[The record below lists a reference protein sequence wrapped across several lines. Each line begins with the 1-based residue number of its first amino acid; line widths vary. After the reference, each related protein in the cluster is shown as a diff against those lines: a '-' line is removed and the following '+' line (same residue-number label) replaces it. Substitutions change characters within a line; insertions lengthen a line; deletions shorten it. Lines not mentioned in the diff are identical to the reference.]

1 MWKPRKRVGQEKLY
15 LLNFFVVDVSSFI
28 FSPYFWSILV
38 LCCFFFL
45 FFFLCGH
52 YLPLLLLFAFYAH
65 DFYGCCISN
74 KLKQKKLFK
83 KNTIFLKKLL
93 KALNQLLFSL
103 KSSTIYIWQG
113 PKLSLWQLTQDFLL
127 SIDDIILLW
136 IISLQNNFPRYFIK
150 LSATSILVAN
160 LKLDVCNFPK
170 MGPGIFSF
178 HMHSS
183 INL

>member
-1 MWKPRKRVGQEKLY
+1 MWKPRRRVGQEKLY
-15 LLNFFVVDVSSFI
+15 LLNFFVVDISSFI
-28 FSPYFWSILV
+28 FSPCFLRILV
-38 LCCFFFL
+38 LCCFCFVL
-45 FFFLCGH
+45 FFCAVIICPCFCF
-52 YLPLLLLFAFYAH
+52 FAFYAH

-150 LSATSILVAN
+150 LSGTSISVAN

-170 MGPGIFSF
+170 MGLGIFSF